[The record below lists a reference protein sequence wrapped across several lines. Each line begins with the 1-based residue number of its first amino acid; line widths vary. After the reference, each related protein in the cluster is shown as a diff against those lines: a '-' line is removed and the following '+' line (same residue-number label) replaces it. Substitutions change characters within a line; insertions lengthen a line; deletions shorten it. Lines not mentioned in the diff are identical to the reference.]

1 MRFGLREVIFMVV
14 LLVVPVAS
22 YLYVFKPRNAEINQA
37 KEEIELKQ
45 AKLNKLKE
53 VSEKIEDINIA
64 IEQGRAAI
72 RLVEA
77 KLPSAMEVDVILK
90 DIWQIAASADLA
102 VKTVKSETPVESA
115 GYMEQPLH
123 VVMQGRFEGFYNFLM
138 QLENLPRITRIH
150 KLKLER
156 AVQKDRDEETSP
168 EAMKADFVLSIYFE
182 QASEAAT
189 K

>member
-1 MRFGLREVIFMVV
+1 MRFGLREVIFLVV

-22 YLYVFKPRNAEINQA
+22 YVYVFKPRNQQISQA
-37 KEEIELKQ
+37 KDEIEKKQ
-45 AKLNKLKE
+45 AKLDKLRE
-53 VSEKIEDINIA
+53 VSEKIDDINAA

-90 DIWQIAASADLA
+90 DIWQIAAGADLA
-102 VKTVKSETPVESA
+102 VKKVESKPPVEAA
-115 GYMEQPLH
+115 GYMEQPLS

-156 AVQKDRDEETSP
+156 ASKDSGDDIPSDT
-168 EAMKADFVLSIYFE
+168 MKADFTLSIYYE
-182 QASEAAT
+182 QTAEAA